1 VPRYKR
7 QKYDARDQL
16 IKLGFTYDEADS
28 LLRAANRLHRW
39 HELECGTD
47 QGAVARDDDTGEL
60 NWYVNDGKRSRWVKY
75 EGPDYE
81 TLALRRIKKIMA
93 AHPHLGYYVQGD
105 PRGCALYILRPGDVP
120 EGQSA
125 DSCYSR
131 GIAVYKE

>member
-1 VPRYKR
+1 MPRYKR
-7 QKYDARDQL
+7 QKYDARDHL

-47 QGAVARDDDTGEL
+47 QGAIERDGETGEL
-60 NWYVNDGKRSRWVKY
+60 RWYYRHEWALY
-75 EGPDYE
+75 HGPDYE

-120 EGQSA
+120 EGK
-125 DSCYSR
+125 DVDGYYSR

>member
-1 VPRYKR
+1 MPRYKR

-47 QGAVARDDDTGEL
+47 QGAINRDDDGL
-60 NWYVNDGKRSRWVKY
+60 RWYDNHAHAWHPY
-75 EGPDYE
+75 HGPDYE

-105 PRGCALYILRPGDVP
+105 PRGCSLYILRPGDVP
-120 EGQSA
+120 EGKEA
-125 DSCYSR
+125 DAYYSR